1 MREIEIVGGG
11 LSGLSLGIYLRRR
24 GVPVRILEA
33 GAYPRH
39 KVCGEFVCGVSNDV
53 LDEMGISDVFAQ
65 ARRHQKLAWW
75 MGDDL
80 VLQDHLPE
88 EAIGLSR
95 FRMDAD
101 LASLFEA
108 AGGELRRINH
118 WQAGS

>member
-53 LDEMGISDVFAQ
+53 
-65 ARRHQKLAWW
+65 
-75 MGDDL
+75 
-80 VLQDHLPE
+80 
-88 EAIGLSR
+88 
-95 FRMDAD
+95 
-101 LASLFEA
+101 
-108 AGGELRRINH
+108 
-118 WQAGS
+118 